1 MKTCQKCGTTY
12 ADAVSFCSRDGEVLH
27 DDHSEMIGRI
37 LDNQYEIEAFLA
49 EGGMGAVYRA
59 RHTLLGDR
67 VAIKILPPEMRRN
80 SEWLKRFQR
89 EGQAARRFRHPNA
102 VIVHDLRTSSEG
114 WNYLVM
120 EYVEGRTLD
129 EEMTRRGGRLAP
141 AESSKIIET
150 VASVLDAAHAQGVV
164 HRDLKPSNIMLTS
177 DDGTVKLLD
186 LGIAK
191 ISDAQ
196 AGGTALTTAGQLLGT
211 PYYMSPEQWGEIP
224 RDGVVEIDGRA
235 DIYSLG
241 VVVYQITTG
250 ELPFKA
256 DTAIE
261 LRRAHCRERPRPLE
275 EFDASVPAAWSR
287 AVLRAMAK
295 DRSERQSSAGE
306 FARELRGSLGRPLV
320 MPQTSR
326 ADAPTIAGTLHDTGH
341 AGRGATP
348 QNLAAVTVNESG
360 ASVIAHGNVAGAM
373 ASSPVAAAASSKR
386 SWTLG
391 LMSSRGCQI
400 SLTVAAMVLLA
411 VMVGGYAFMQR
422 FGSSNSN
429 SSNADR
435 NVTANANTNAPGVAT
450 TTSTPPMVGMSNAN
464 SSVPGRA
471 FMRYHLL
478 LSESV
483 LDEQTR
489 SLGDEPIPAGQSL
502 QFAFNSSEDGFLY
515 MLGHD
520 EQGSTVVMPLGTFVA
535 PAALKAEEET
545 ELPALARIK
554 LNSAPST
561 ETFTVIFSDA
571 ALNIP
576 FAGETLPMDG
586 TFRKLTV
593 DEQRKIKELR
603 QQSAPASVKF
613 SGGQDDGDAIV
624 MLSDERKGKP
634 VVFDIKLQLK
644 R

>member
-1 MKTCQKCGTTY
+1 MKSCQKCGTTY
-12 ADAVSFCSRDGEVLH
+12 ADAQSFCSRDGEVLH
-27 DDHSEMIGRI
+27 DDHAEMIGRI
-37 LDNQYEIEAFLA
+37 LDNQYEIEAFIA

-59 RHTLLGDR
+59 RHTLLGDC

-80 SEWLKRFQR
+80 AEWLKRFQR

-129 EEMTRRGGRLAP
+129 EEMHARGGRLAP
-141 AESSKIIET
+141 AESLKIIET

-164 HRDLKPSNIMLTS
+164 HRDLKPSNIMLAG
-177 DDGTVKLLD
+177 DGGTVKLLD

-224 RDGVVEIDGRA
+224 RDGGIEIDGRA

-241 VVVYQITTG
+241 VVVYQLTTG

-295 DRSERQSSAGE
+295 DRSERQSTAGE
-306 FARELRGSLGRPLV
+306 FARELRQSLSGADTLPPV
-320 MPQTSR
+320 SR
-326 ADAPTIAGTLHDTGH
+326 ADAPTLAGTLSETGI
-341 AGRGATP
+341 GSRGATP
-348 QNLAAVTVNESG
+348 QNLAAVTVNESA
-360 ASVIAHGNVAGAM
+360 ASVIAHQAAGAT
-373 ASSPVAAAASSKR
+373 ATPLPQSQPQAAATKR

-391 LMSSRGCQI
+391 LMSSRGCQV
-400 SLTVAAMVLLA
+400 SLTVAAMALLA
-411 VMVGGYAFMQR
+411 VMVGGYALMQR
-422 FGSSNSN
+422 FGSSPERS
-429 SSNADR
+429 
-435 NVTANANTNAPGVAT
+435 AT
-450 TTSTPPMVGMSNAN
+450 SNAN
-464 SSVPGRA
+464 IQPAPITTTTTPTTGGASNTNSSATGRE

-478 LSESV
+478 LSETA
-483 LDEQTR
+483 LDEQMR
-489 SLGDEPIPAGQSL
+489 ALGDEPVPAGQSL
-502 QFAFNSSEDGFLY
+502 QFSFTANEDGFLY

-520 EQGSTVVMPLGTFVA
+520 EQGNTVVMPLGTFVP
-535 PAALKAEEET
+535 PAAVKADQET
-545 ELPALARIK
+545 ELPVLARIK
-554 LNSAPST
+554 LNSTPST
-561 ETFTVIFSDA
+561 EIFTVIFSDA
-571 ALNIP
+571 ALEIP
-576 FAGETLPMDG
+576 FAGESLPIDG
-586 TFRKLTV
+586 SFRKLTI

-603 QQSAPASVKF
+603 QQSPRASVRF
-613 SGGQDDGDAIV
+613 SGGQDDRDAFV
-624 MLSDERKGKP
+624 MLEGERNGKP